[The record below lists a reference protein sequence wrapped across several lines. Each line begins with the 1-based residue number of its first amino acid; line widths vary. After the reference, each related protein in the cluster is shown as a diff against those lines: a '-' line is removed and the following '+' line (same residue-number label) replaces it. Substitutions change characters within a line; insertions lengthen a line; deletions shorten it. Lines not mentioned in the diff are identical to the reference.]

1 MATPHFDDVIHAPT
15 RLAIVALLA
24 ATDWAEFAFI
34 RDSVR
39 LSDSALSKQ
48 LAILE
53 IAGYVNIR
61 KSFVGKRPR
70 TSARLSRVGRSAFER
85 HLAALQEIVASARS
99 AVERM
104 EAEVAPGLKPSISSG
119 RYRRRVPAYQAIAE
133 GR

>member
-1 MATPHFDDVIHAPT
+1 MAAPQFDDIIHAPT

-24 ATDWAEFAFI
+24 ATDWAEFSFI

-53 IAGYVNIR
+53 VAGYVDIR

-70 TSARLSRVGRSAFER
+70 TSARLSRKGRAAFER

-99 AVERM
+99 AVERTET
-104 EAEVAPGLKPSISSG
+104 EAAPGLMRAMSPIS
-119 RYRRRVPAYQAIAE
+119 
-133 GR
+133 

>member
-1 MATPHFDDVIHAPT
+1 VATPQFDDVIHAPT

-34 RDSVR
+34 RDSVK

-53 IAGYVNIR
+53 IAGYVDIH

-70 TSARLSRVGRSAFER
+70 TSARLSKVGRSAFER

-99 AVERM
+99 AAVRTNV
-104 EAEVAPGLKPSISSG
+104 EVASAASRSVPSVKT
-119 RYRRRVPAYQAIAE
+119 RRRVPAYPVT
-133 GR
+133 R